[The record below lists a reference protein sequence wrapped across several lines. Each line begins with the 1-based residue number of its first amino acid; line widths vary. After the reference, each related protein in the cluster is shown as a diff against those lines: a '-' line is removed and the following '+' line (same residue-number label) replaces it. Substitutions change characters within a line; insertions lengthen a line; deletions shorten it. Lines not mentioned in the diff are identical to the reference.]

1 MSPIKFSL
9 RGPGDD
15 REETVELDDDDSWV
29 SSARSST
36 PPPDLT
42 MTEAVR
48 QGIKHV
54 VDTGRSGADGLGE
67 PQTRLQLRTQT
78 ADGATPQRPRLPR
91 GMPSSRLRAS

>member
-15 REETVELDDDDSWV
+15 REETVELDDDDLV
-29 SSARSST
+29 GQLREVVDAT
-36 PPPDLT
+36 PDLT

-54 VDTGRSGADGLGE
+54 VDTGRSGPKA
-67 PQTRLQLRTQT
+67 
-78 ADGATPQRPRLPR
+78 
-91 GMPSSRLRAS
+91 